1 MPAPVTPARPNPLVE
16 LAITIIA
23 PSLVLMY
30 GSDRL
35 GTLPALGLAL
45 AFPVFWGVRE
55 GLRRRK
61 VNWMAMIGIVSAL
74 LTGGIGLLQL
84 DSGWFAIKEGAVSG
98 FIGVVVAASAWTRRP
113 LIHALVFDAA
123 LMDTARIEQAL
134 DQRGNR
140 PAFEAALRSGTLA
153 LAATFAF
160 AAVANYALARW
171 VVTADAG
178 SSAFNEQLGRLTLL
192 SYPLI
197 ALPSL
202 LMMAGLLWWLMRR
215 FERMTGLTMGEL
227 FAAPPPQQP

>member
-1 MPAPVTPARPNPLVE
+1 MTPARPNPLVE
-16 LAITIIA
+16 LAITIVA

-30 GSDRL
+30 ATPHLGS
-35 GTLPALGLAL
+35 LPSLGLAL

-55 GLRRRK
+55 GVRRRK

-98 FIGVVVAASAWTRRP
+98 LIGLVVAASAWTRRP

-123 LMDTARIEQAL
+123 LMDTARIERSL
-134 DQRGNR
+134 DERRNR
-140 PAFEAALRSGTLA
+140 PAFESALRAGTLM
-153 LAATFAF
+153 LAGTFLF
-160 AAVANYALARW
+160 SAAANYALARW
-171 VVTADAG
+171 IVTADAG
-178 SSAFNEQLGRLTLL
+178 TDAFNQQLGRLTLL

-202 LMMAGLLWWLMRR
+202 AMMAGLLWWLMKR
-215 FERMTGLTMGEL
+215 FEHLTGLTMAEL
-227 FAAPPPQQP
+227 FGSHR